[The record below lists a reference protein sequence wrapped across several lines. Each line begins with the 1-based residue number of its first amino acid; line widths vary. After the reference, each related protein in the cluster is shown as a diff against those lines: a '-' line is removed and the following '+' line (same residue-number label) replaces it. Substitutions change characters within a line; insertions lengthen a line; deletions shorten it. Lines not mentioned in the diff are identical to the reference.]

1 MSFLAFNPQSLTK
14 WLIKKLL
21 CHNKSTK
28 IHNCARLKLL
38 KESL

>member
-1 MSFLAFNPQSLTK
+1 MSFLAFNPQILTK
-14 WLIKKLL
+14 WLLKKLL